1 METIP
6 CSHVGHIFRATHPY
20 FIPDDSHG
28 KNTARMAEAWM
39 DEYKV
44 TFHFRT
50 LERKVSIFSLLIS
63 SNLSFCLQR
72 FFYLS
77 RTDLRGKPYGDISS
91 RKELRDKLQ
100 CKSFRWY
107 LENVSQSQF

>member
-44 TFHFRT
+44 NKLRIAIIPFCN
-50 LERKVSIFSLLIS
+50 ILLV
-63 SNLSFCLQR
+63 NLF
-72 FFYLS
+72 
-77 RTDLRGKPYGDISS
+77 I
-91 RKELRDKLQ
+91 
-100 CKSFRWY
+100 
-107 LENVSQSQF
+107 

>member
-44 TFHFRT
+44 NQS
-50 LERKVSIFSLLIS
+50 EDCNNSIL
-63 SNLSFCLQR
+63 
-72 FFYLS
+72 
-77 RTDLRGKPYGDISS
+77 
-91 RKELRDKLQ
+91 
-100 CKSFRWY
+100 
-107 LENVSQSQF
+107 